1 MANDDDNENANLV
14 KNFFVSML
22 ILMSMLSVLPAIFYG
37 FTVNSKGNT
46 QNSELI
52 EKYRISSED
61 LDIFNTFE
69 ELYLFCTYIPIRR
82 VKICGEDDPHSFFLY
97 NKALKEASDVR
108 KLLSTLY
115 ANSKLGG
122 EKSKKDA
129 ADAIARE
136 KERREQ
142 REHEEMLANQRE
154 AGENSRNNNKLFLG
168 WIALIVAV
176 LGPSMDRFF
185 IFANAVLGRIMDA
198 FRLLLPIITALASN
212 RVFVGFIILVII
224 ISIIF
229 GLLKPKDK
237 VKNKKK
243 RGAGEDDDDRFSLN
257 ALWEEIVDTYEYY
270 RDMMNNLK
278 MSSMTGGLIADEEE
292 NAESDEKNGLVINR
306 KTLDG
311 KSYDNLSY
319 VMLSDIF
326 SKNEIKEYY
335 GSSAVMENGRYY
347 NIHLPDER
355 FKKDMPSSVKWVV
368 SDGAKQNEK
377 VWRIDCEKLDTLNKK
392 SLEDGSAPEA
402 ILPAIPAFIKKGDKC
417 VINARGLDKINNPP
431 PLETDEDIPFKTEY
445 IR

>member
-37 FTVNSKGNT
+37 FTVKSKGDT

-97 NKALKEASDVR
+97 NKALKEASDV
-108 KLLSTLY
+108 KALLVALY
-115 ANSKLGG
+115 DKSNLSG
-122 EKSKKDA
+122 EKYKKDG

-136 KERREQ
+136 KEKREQ

-154 AGENSRNNNKLFLG
+154 AGENSRNNNKLWLG
-168 WIALIVAV
+168 WVGLFVAV
-176 LGPSMDRFF
+176 IGPSITNFGTF
-185 IFANAVLGRIMDA
+185 VNAVIMRFMEFVRI
-198 FRLLLPIITALASN
+198 FTPIIIALASN

-243 RGAGEDDDDRFSLN
+243 RGAGEEDDDRFGLN

-355 FKKDMPSSVKWVV
+355 FKKDMPSYVKWVV

-402 ILPAIPAFIKKGDKC
+402 TLPAIPAFIKKGNKC
-417 VINARGLDKINNPP
+417 VINARGLDKINKPP
-431 PLETDEDIPFKTEY
+431 PLETEEDIPLKTEY

>member
-1 MANDDDNENANLV
+1 MANDDDSENANLV

-37 FTVNSKGNT
+37 FTVKSKGDT

-97 NKALKEASDVR
+97 NKALKEASDV
-108 KLLSTLY
+108 KALLVALY
-115 ANSKLGG
+115 NKSNLSG
-122 EKSKKDA
+122 EKYKKDG

-136 KERREQ
+136 KEKREQ

-154 AGENSRNNNKLFLG
+154 AGENSRNNNKLWLG
-168 WIALIVAV
+168 WVGLFIAVI
-176 LGPSMDRFF
+176 GPSIANFGTF
-185 IFANAVLGRIMDA
+185 VNAVIMRFMEFVRI
-198 FRLLLPIITALASN
+198 FTPIIIALASN

-237 VKNKKK
+237 VKNKK
-243 RGAGEDDDDRFSLN
+243 RRVSGSDEDDRFGLN
-257 ALWEEIVDTYEYY
+257 ALWEEIMDTYEYY

-355 FKKDMPSSVKWVV
+355 FKKYMPSSVKWVV

-392 SLEDGSAPEA
+392 SLEDGSVPTAT
-402 ILPAIPAFIKKGDKC
+402 LPAIPAFIKKGDKC
-417 VINARGLDKINNPP
+417 VINARGLDKINKPQ
-431 PLETDEDIPFKTEY
+431 PLETEEDIPLKTEY

>member
-1 MANDDDNENANLV
+1 MANDDDNENAKLV

-37 FTVNSKGNT
+37 FTVKSKGDT

-82 VKICGEDDPHSFFLY
+82 VKICGDDDPHSFFLY

-108 KLLSTLY
+108 ELLVTLCDKS
-115 ANSKLGG
+115 NLSG
-122 EKSKKDA
+122 EKYKKDG

-136 KERREQ
+136 KEKREQ

-154 AGENSRNNNKLFLG
+154 AGENSRNNNKLWLG
-168 WIALIVAV
+168 WVGLFIAVI
-176 LGPSMDRFF
+176 GPSIPNFGTFVNETLRRSMEFVR
-185 IFANAVLGRIMDA
+185 IFT
-198 FRLLLPIITALASN
+198 PIIIALASN

-237 VKNKKK
+237 VKKKKK
-243 RGAGEDDDDRFSLN
+243 RGAGEEDDDRFGLN

-402 ILPAIPAFIKKGDKC
+402 TLPAIPAFIKKDNKC
-417 VINARGLDKINNPP
+417 VINARGLDKINKPP
-431 PLETDEDIPFKTEY
+431 PLETEEDIPFKTEY

>member
-1 MANDDDNENANLV
+1 MANDDDNEYGNLV

-22 ILMSMLSVLPAIFYG
+22 ILMSMLSILPAIFYG
-37 FTVNSKGNT
+37 FTVKSKGDT

-82 VKICGEDDPHSFFLY
+82 VKICGDDDKHSLFLY

-115 ANSKLGG
+115 ENSKLGG

-136 KERREQ
+136 KEKREQ
-142 REHEEMLANQRE
+142 REHEEMLVNQKE
-154 AGENSRNNNKLFLG
+154 AGANSRNDRKMFFAWFVFLISG
-168 WIALIVAV
+168 S
-176 LGPSMDRFF
+176 LGPLVEKFA
-185 IFANAVLGRIMDA
+185 IFVNAVIGRVMDV

-237 VKNKKK
+237 AKDKKK
-243 RGAGEDDDDRFSLN
+243 RATREEGFSIYS
-257 ALWEEIVDTYEYY
+257 LWEDIVDTYEYY
-270 RDMMNNLK
+270 RDMIRNFK
-278 MSSMTGGLIADEEE
+278 MSSMSGGLIADDEE
-292 NAESDEKNGLVINR
+292 NAANDEKNGLVINR

-326 SKNEIKEYY
+326 NKNEIKEYY
-335 GSSAVMENGRYY
+335 GKSAIMENGRYY

-355 FKKDMPSSVKWVV
+355 FKKDIPSSVKWVV

-392 SLEDGSAPEA
+392 SLGDGSVPTAT
-402 ILPAIPAFIKKGDKC
+402 LPAIPAFIKKGDKC
-417 VINARGLDKINNPP
+417 VINTRGLDKINNPP
-431 PLETDEDIPFKTEY
+431 PVETDEDILLKTEY

>member
-1 MANDDDNENANLV
+1 MANDDDNEYGNLV

-37 FTVNSKGNT
+37 FTVKSKGDT

-52 EKYRISSED
+52 DKYRISSED

-82 VKICGEDDPHSFFLY
+82 VKICGDDDKHSLFLY
-97 NKALKEASDVR
+97 NKALKEASDV
-108 KLLSTLY
+108 KELLSTLY
-115 ANSKLGG
+115 KNSKLGG

-136 KERREQ
+136 KEKREQ
-142 REHEEMLANQRE
+142 REQEEMLANKRE
-154 AGENSRNNNKLFLG
+154 AGENSRNNSNLWLG
-168 WIALIVAV
+168 WTALIIAV
-176 LGPSMDRFF
+176 IGPSITNLG
-185 IFANAVLGRIMDA
+185 IFVNAVIGRVMDV

-243 RGAGEDDDDRFSLN
+243 RGAGEEGFSIYS
-257 ALWEEIVDTYEYY
+257 LWEDIVETYEYY
-270 RDMMNNLK
+270 RDMIRNFK
-278 MSSMTGGLIADEEE
+278 MSSMTGGLIADDEE
-292 NAESDEKNGLVINR
+292 NAANDEKNGLVINR

-326 SKNEIKEYY
+326 NKNEIKEYY
-335 GSSAVMENGRYY
+335 GKSAVMENGRYY

-377 VWRIDCEKLDTLNKK
+377 VWRIDCEKLDTLNNK
-392 SLEDGSAPEA
+392 SLGDGSAPTA

-417 VINARGLDKINNPP
+417 VINTRGLDKINKPP
-431 PLETDEDIPFKTEY
+431 PVETEEDIPFKTEY